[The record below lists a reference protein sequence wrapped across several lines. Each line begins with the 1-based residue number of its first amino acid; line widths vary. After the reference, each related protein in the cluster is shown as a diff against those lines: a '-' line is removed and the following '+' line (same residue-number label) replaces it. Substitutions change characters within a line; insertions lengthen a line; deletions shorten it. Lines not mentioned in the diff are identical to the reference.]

1 MSDSESQSKGL
12 VKISM
17 KIYSRTCKCGSN
29 DFFHE
34 TKNSAMTGL
43 YCSECGKWQKW
54 LSSDEI
60 RAFKHSESKGMTY
73 VPTEKMEVT
82 TKNELELNLNQLKE
96 RIRRYYEYCGKSI
109 NSEYS
114 KMPLSVEDSIRKNAK
129 CYQLE
134 LDKTA
139 LLNILEGRE
148 FNDNG
153 GE

>member
-1 MSDSESQSKGL
+1 MKGL
-12 VKISM
+12 VKINM
-17 KIYSRTCKCGSN
+17 KLLSHTCKCGSN

-114 KMPLSVEDSIRKNAK
+114 KMPLSVEDSIHKNAK

>member
-1 MSDSESQSKGL
+1 
-12 VKISM
+12 M

-29 DFFHE
+29 DFFYE
-34 TKNSAMTGL
+34 RKNSALIGL
-43 YCSECGKWQKW
+43 HCSKCGKWQKW
-54 LSSDEI
+54 LSADEFK
-60 RAFKHSESKGMTY
+60 AFKHSESKGMTY
-73 VPTEKMEVT
+73 VPIEKMQVT

-96 RIRRYYEYCGKSI
+96 RLRRYYKYCEKSI

-114 KMPLSVEDSIRKNAK
+114 QMPLSVEDSIRKNAK

>member
-1 MSDSESQSKGL
+1 
-12 VKISM
+12 
-17 KIYSRTCKCGSN
+17 
-29 DFFHE
+29 
-34 TKNSAMTGL
+34 MTGL

-153 GE
+153 EE